1 MIPVSVIITTYNE
14 EKNLPRCLGALQDF
28 DEIIAIDSNSTDN
41 TKEIARNH
49 NARVE
54 NFTWNGAYPKKRQW
68 CLDTIKTKHDFIFF
82 VDGDEVVTSELI
94 DEIKILDFQA
104 AGYFVKGQYV
114 WQGKV
119 LKHGLVNNKLCL
131 IHRHKIEFPIVND
144 LDIEGMGEIEG
155 HYQPTLKSLRRVNAL
170 RPNNCGIATLRAPLI
185 HHAYEGWEGRHERYA
200 LWEAAMIKRDA
211 YPKDPVQWREN
222 LKRIFRKMPFRGVI
236 AFCHCYIWK
245 KGFLDGRAGYDFAK
259 SRAHYYNLVCKAL
272 SHQ

>member
-1 MIPVSVIITTYNE
+1 MITTYNE
-14 EKNLPRCLGALQDF
+14 EKNLPRCLDALQNF
-28 DEIIAIDSNSTDN
+28 NEIIVIDSNSTDR
-41 TKEIARNH
+41 TKEIAVKYGV
-49 NARVE
+49 RVE
-54 NFTWNGAYPKKRQW
+54 SFTWNGAYPKKRQW
-68 CLDTIKTKHDFIFF
+68 CLNTIKTKHDFIFF

-94 DEIKILDFQA
+94 EEIKALNFQA

-119 LKHGLVNNKLCL
+119 LKYGLVNNKLCL

-155 HYQPTLKSLRRVNAL
+155 HYQPVLIESHKNETIKQLQQ
-170 RPNNCGIATLRAPLI
+170 PLI
-185 HHAYEGWEGRHERYA
+185 HHAYDGWENRHMRYA
-200 LWEAAMIKRDA
+200 RWEAAMIKRDA
-211 YPKDPVQWREN
+211 YPKDPVQWREH
-222 LKRIFRKMPFRGVI
+222 LKRFFRRLPLRGVI

-245 KGFLDGRAGYDFAK
+245 KGFLDGRLGYDFAK